1 MTERKSGK
9 KKSLEARTGAA
20 NGPSCPV
27 CGKPR
32 TQEYRPFCSKRCA
45 DVDLGR
51 WLKGT
56 YVIPGEPDADED
68 GEGRG
73 DRVDDPSGEEGGR
86 A

>member
-1 MTERKSGK
+1 MSERKSK
-9 KKSLEARTGAA
+9 NSKGAEG
-20 NGPSCPV
+20 NPGTSRGPNCPV

-56 YVIPGEPDADED
+56 YVIPGEADADED

-73 DRVDDPSGEEGGR
+73 DRVDDPSGEQGGR